1 MNEGNLKREFA
12 AEMLGTFVLMIC
24 GLGVN
29 AQVTLGTS
37 TVEIAAATPDAAS
50 LEIVQR
56 DYGDFFT
63 INTGWGIAVILGVYV
78 CGGITGAHINP
89 AVSVAMA
96 FRRELPWRKVCPYI
110 SAQMIGAFLASWLVY
125 LVYAEQIEYFDRPVT
140 RQTSEVASASVA
152 VGADSVHVPVSRKSM
167 QTAAIWSTYPR
178 ELSHQGPVSNWTGLL
193 DQIVGTALLL
203 LCICAMVDKG
213 NMAPGNNMAPVTIGL
228 IVFMV
233 GMAFGSN
240 CGYAINPARDLSP
253 RLFSY
258 LAGWKD
264 VFLIP
269 NTWWYMVPIIGP
281 IIGGV
286 LGVVLY
292 DQLITRFST
301 AALDEEL
308 N

>member
-1 MNEGNLKREFA
+1 MDGNLKREFA
-12 AEMLGTFVLMIC
+12 AELLGTFVLMVC

-37 TVEIAAATPDAAS
+37 TVEIAAASPDAAS
-50 LEIVQR
+50 LEITQR
-56 DYGDFFT
+56 AHGDFFT

-96 FRRELPWRKVCPYI
+96 FRKELPWRKVGPYI
-110 SAQMIGAFLASWLVY
+110 GAQMIGAFLATWLVY
-125 LVYAEQIEYFDRPVT
+125 LVYAEQIEYYDRPVT
-140 RQTSEVASASVA
+140 KQATQLVDEAAA
-152 VGADSVHVPVSRKSM
+152 VSTNNVLVPVSRKSM
-167 QTAAIWSTYPR
+167 ETAAIWSTYPR
-178 ELSHQGPVSNWTGLL
+178 DLPHQGYVSNWTGLL
-193 DQIVGTALLL
+193 DQIVGTAILL

-213 NMAPGNNMAPVTIGL
+213 NMAPGNNVAPITIGL

-258 LAGWKD
+258 IAGWKD
-264 VFLIP
+264 VFMIP
-269 NTWWYMVPIIGP
+269 NTWWYIIPVVGP
-281 IIGGV
+281 VIGGV

-292 DQLITRFST
+292 DQLISRFNFDS
-301 AALDEEL
+301 LDRDL
-308 N
+308 D